1 VRQWD
6 IIQFPFAEAG
16 PHPAV
21 ILSADERCANPD
33 LAHVNALICTSVR
46 VGRPLKKHEA
56 MLNGADGLDWETAV
70 RCDIIHLLPKA
81 AFGLARG
88 RVSAARQVVI
98 ARKLAECLR
107 LRW

>member
-1 VRQWD
+1 MQQWD
-6 IIQFPFAEAG
+6 ICLFPFTDGG

-21 ILSADERCANPD
+21 ILSSDERCDNPD
-33 LAHVNALICTSVR
+33 LAHVNALFCTSVR
-46 VGRPLKKHEA
+46 VARPLKKNEA
-56 MLNGADGLDWETAV
+56 MLDTADGLDWETAV

-81 AFGLARG
+81 SFGPARG
-88 RVSAARQVVI
+88 RVSSARQIVI

>member
-6 IIQFPFAEAG
+6 IILFPFAEAG

-21 ILSADERCANPD
+21 VISSDERCANPD
-33 LAHVNALICTSVR
+33 LTHVNALICTSVR
-46 VGRPLKKHEA
+46 AARGLKKHEV

-70 RCDIIHLLPKA
+70 RCDLIHLLPKA
-81 AFGLARG
+81 SFGAVRG
-88 RVSAARQVVI
+88 SVSPARQVVI